1 MGIEP
6 MRLMPQISI
15 LPIKLFPQK
24 ARSGIEPLLID
35 LQSITL
41 PLCYLFNCGRHDSNV
56 HQTDYDP
63 AKLTNYSTPAP
74 IHDFR
79 SVKQYLW
86 Y

>member
-41 PLCYLFNCGRHDSNV
+41 PLCYLFILRGVRLERTSHR
-56 HQTDYDP
+56 
-63 AKLTNYSTPAP
+63 L
-74 IHDFR
+74 
-79 SVKQYLW
+79 
-86 Y
+86 